1 MASVADADVVAAL
14 LDDFNREY
22 GSPTPGRAVLSTRL
36 RRHLAGDDMLAVI
49 TGDPAFAVAL
59 VTLRP
64 SVWYAGPVA
73 VLEELYVAPRV
84 RGRGIGSALLA
95 ATEDAVRQRD
105 GELLEINVDDD
116 DSGARRFYER
126 HGYANT
132 EPDQDEALLY
142 FYRELRETGS

>member
-1 MASVADADVVAAL
+1 VATVRDADVVAGL

-22 GSPTPGRAVLSTRL
+22 GTPTPGRSVLSARL
-36 RRHLAGDDMLAVI
+36 RRLLAGDDLFAVL
-49 TGDPAFAVAL
+49 TGDPAVAVAL
-59 VTLRP
+59 VSLRP
-64 SVWYAGPVA
+64 SVWYPGPVA
-73 VLEELYVAPRV
+73 VLEELYVTPRL

-95 ATEDAVRQRD
+95 AVEDAVLERN

-116 DSGARRFYER
+116 DSGARRFYEG

-132 EPDQDEALLY
+132 EPGSDEALLY